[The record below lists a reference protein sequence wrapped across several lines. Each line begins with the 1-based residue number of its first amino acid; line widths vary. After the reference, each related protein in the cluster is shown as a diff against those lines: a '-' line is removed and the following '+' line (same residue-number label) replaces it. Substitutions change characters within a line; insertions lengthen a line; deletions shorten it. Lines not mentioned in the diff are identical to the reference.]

1 MIISGGENIY
11 PAEVESVLLECP
23 AVEEACVVGRPEPRW
38 GEAVVAAVVLK
49 AGCRMTEAEALAL
62 FQGRIA
68 RYKHPREV
76 RFLASLPRSPLGKVQ
91 REVLREAVRAAHS
104 EGR

>member
-11 PAEVESVLLECP
+11 PSEVESVLLECP
-23 AVEEACVVGRPEPRW
+23 AIAEACVVGRLQERW

-49 AGCRMTEAEALAL
+49 PGCRMTEAEALAL

-76 RFLASLPRSPLGKVQ
+76 HFLERLPRSALGKLQ
-91 REVLREAVRAAHS
+91 KEAVRAAIS
-104 EGR
+104 EAGSG

>member
-1 MIISGGENIY
+1 
-11 PAEVESVLLECP
+11 
-23 AVEEACVVGRPEPRW
+23 
-38 GEAVVAAVVLK
+38 VVAAVVLK
-49 AGCRMTEAEALAL
+49 PGCRMTEAEALGL

-76 RFLASLPRSPLGKVQ
+76 VFFERLPRSALGKVQ
-91 REVLREAVRAAHS
+91 KKAVRAAIS